1 MSAAPDH
8 DAPVRLDR
16 RAQRRLDTI
25 EEIIDIAEAMM
36 AEEGVNGLTLSE
48 VARRLGVKPPSL
60 YKYFDSL
67 LDIYDAVFRRGQQT
81 HLEIM
86 RTAMADADPGL
97 PALTAGL
104 EAGCRWSLAH
114 PAVTQLMFWRPV
126 PSFEPTAES
135 MAPSREMAS
144 LQRQALADAV
154 SLGQLGPGAD
164 TDQALYFLS
173 ILVSGLLGQ
182 AMANDPEQP
191 WGRGRFTPLFPL
203 LFDALSAL
211 YPPSA

>member
-1 MSAAPDH
+1 MSSAPNH
-8 DAPVRLDR
+8 DAPPRIDR

-25 EEIIDIAEAMM
+25 EEIIDIAEALMT
-36 AEEGVNGLTLSE
+36 EEGVNGLTLSE

-67 LDIYDAVFRRGQQT
+67 LDVYDAVFRRGQEAN
-81 HLEIM
+81 LEIM
-86 RTAMADADPGL
+86 RAAMAAADPGL

-104 EAGCRWSLAH
+104 EASCRWSLAH
-114 PAVTQLMFWRPV
+114 PAITQLMFWRPV
-126 PSFEPTAES
+126 PSFEPRPES
-135 MAPSREMAS
+135 MAPSSEMVN
-144 LQRQALADAV
+144 LQRQALTDAV

-164 TDQALYFLS
+164 TDEALFFLS
-173 ILVSGLLGQ
+173 ILISGLLGQ
-182 AMANDPEQP
+182 AMANDPDEP

-203 LFDALSAL
+203 LFNALTKL